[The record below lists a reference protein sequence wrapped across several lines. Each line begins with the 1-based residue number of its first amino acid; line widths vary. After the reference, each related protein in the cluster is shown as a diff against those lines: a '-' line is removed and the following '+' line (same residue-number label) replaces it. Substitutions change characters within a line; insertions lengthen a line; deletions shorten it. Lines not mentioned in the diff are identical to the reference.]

1 MALHRMALTHADGAT
16 PSLLSV
22 QADTAPRSGSTRET
36 AVQGDVMQ
44 LQHELSAFYE
54 KHGFGPAVGARPLT
68 VPVYTGCLLVPLPN
82 IETRHRYLKY
92 HDLHHL
98 VTRYSVGRI
107 GEGEVSAW
115 ELGTGSLLDSPTL
128 AFMNLIALSTGLVL
142 EPGRMWR
149 AFARGTRS
157 RNLYSRITRS
167 AIDAGEW
174 QNVSQLRE
182 SILEVRPPSRMVLAA
197 RCIEFGGYA
206 SAALVIHA
214 LIAAPALVARLVT
227 DIGLGYSFFQV
238 IKPKKRN
245 DLF

>member
-1 MALHRMALTHADGAT
+1 
-16 PSLLSV
+16 
-22 QADTAPRSGSTRET
+22 
-36 AVQGDVMQ
+36 MQ
-44 LQHELSAFYE
+44 LQQELSTFYA
-54 KHGFGPAVGARPLT
+54 KHGFGQDVGARALT

-149 AFARGTRS
+149 AFVRGTGS
-157 RNLYSRITRS
+157 KSLYSRIARS
-167 AIDAGEW
+167 SVDAGKW
-174 QNVSQLRE
+174 RNVSEVRA
-182 SILEVRPPSRMVLAA
+182 SILEVRRPSRLGLAA
-197 RCIEFGGYA
+197 RSIEFCCYA
-206 SAALVIHA
+206 TAALIIHA
-214 LIAAPALVARLVT
+214 LIAVPALVVRLIT
-227 DIGLGYSFFQV
+227 DIGLGYGFFQI